1 MTDTPILITPTFTV
15 AQAIAAK
22 HALEYR
28 TTALEAKLAD
38 LPGMADSITDD
49 LRRNL
54 TAQLALLVAMGYSPE
69 NQPRRGAAAR
79 LKELDA

>member
-15 AQAIAAK
+15 AQAIATK
-22 HALEYR
+22 HALEDR

-38 LPGMADSITDD
+38 LPGMAESIGDV
-49 LRRNL
+49 LRNNL
-54 TAQLALLVAMGYSPE
+54 TALLSLLVAMGYSPE
-69 NQPRRGAAAR
+69 KMPRRAVAAR